1 MIYWLHLLLSVY
13 YKITECIFIKNTM
26 RQKGKYERSP
36 VCGQYSLARVG
47 TATRMR
53 AARFDWVKLHLG

>member
-1 MIYWLHLLLSVY
+1 
-13 YKITECIFIKNTM
+13 M